1 VYATINGKNVPLD
14 EITLDDIGWD
24 KQATQGSQTLGL
36 HLTENDLVKVGTALF
51 ASAQEALDEDP
62 EYFQG
67 EYMNDVPVP
76 KSEHVF
82 LEEPMLLTS
91 YLENAFWSRQTV
103 LAILDSKEL
112 PGSSSP
118 EKATYWIQDFRQV
131 LKNGEG
137 VVVEFGVWVR
147 Q

>member
-1 VYATINGKNVPLD
+1 VYATFNGKKVPLD

-24 KQATQGSQTLGL
+24 KQATQDSQTLVL

-67 EYMNDVPVP
+67 EYMSDVPVP
-76 KSEHVF
+76 TSEHLF
-82 LEEPMLLTS
+82 LENPMLLTS
-91 YLENAFWSRQTV
+91 YLENAFWSRQTI
-103 LAILDSKEL
+103 LAILDSMEL
-112 PGSSSP
+112 PGSSSL
-118 EKATYWIQDFRQV
+118 EKATYWIQGFRQV
-131 LKNGEG
+131 LKAGEG
-137 VVVEFGVWVR
+137 VAVEFGVWVK